1 MAMSVQKL
9 GVTLAGA
16 NLVLLLCLLGKT
28 IAPVAAVEAASSEPQ
43 ALRVRSLELV
53 DEQDRVRALLAVM
66 PPTTVDGK
74 DYPETVLFRL
84 IDPQSGPVVKIA
96 ASKKGSGL
104 LLSDDAEGGVQV
116 IADDERTF
124 MKMVSKGGVEK
135 MVQP

>member
-1 MAMSVQKL
+1 MSIQKL

-16 NLVLLLCLLGKT
+16 NLILLLCLLGKT
-28 IAPVAAVEAASSEPQ
+28 IAPAAAVETTSNEPQ

-53 DEQDRVRALLAVM
+53 DEQQRVRALLAVM

-74 DYPETVLFRL
+74 DYPETVLLRL
-84 IDPQSGPVVKIA
+84 IDPVSGPVVKIS
-96 ASKKGSGL
+96 ASKRGSGL

-116 IADDERTF
+116 IANDERTF
-124 MKMVSKGGVEK
+124 VKMVGKDGAEK

>member
-1 MAMSVQKL
+1 MSVQKL

-16 NLVLLLCLLGKT
+16 NLALLLFLIGKT
-28 IAPVAAVEAASSEPQ
+28 MTPVAAVEATAGEPQ
-43 ALRVRSLELV
+43 ALRVRSLELI
-53 DEQDRVRALLAVM
+53 DEQNRVRALLAVM

-104 LLSDDAEGGVQV
+104 LLSDDAEGGIQA

-124 MKMVSKGGVEK
+124 VKLIGDAGAEKLVE
-135 MVQP
+135 P

>member
-1 MAMSVQKL
+1 MSVQKL

-16 NLVLLLCLLGKT
+16 NLALLLFLIGKT
-28 IAPVAAVEAASSEPQ
+28 MTPVTAVEATASEPQ
-43 ALRVRSLELV
+43 ALRVRSLELI
-53 DEQDRVRALLAVM
+53 DEQNRVRALLAVM
-66 PPTTVDGK
+66 PPSTVDGK

-104 LLSDDAEGGVQV
+104 LLSDDAEGGIQA

-124 MKMVSKGGVEK
+124 VKLIGDAGAEKLVE
-135 MVQP
+135 P

>member
-1 MAMSVQKL
+1 MSVQKL

-16 NLVLLLCLLGKT
+16 NLALLLFLIGKT
-28 IAPVAAVEAASSEPQ
+28 MTPVAAVESTAGEPQ
-43 ALRVRSLELV
+43 ALRVRSLELI
-53 DEQDRVRALLAVM
+53 DEQNRVRALLAVM
-66 PPTTVDGK
+66 PPSTVDGK

-104 LLSDDAEGGVQV
+104 LLSDDAEGGIQA

-124 MKMVSKGGVEK
+124 VKLTGNTGVEK
-135 MVQP
+135 LVEP